1 LHEEKVMSVR
11 PFKKHFPQLGEGVY
25 IDESA
30 VVIGQVV
37 IGDHTS
43 VWPNTTIRG
52 DVNWIKIGAN
62 TSIQDGSTL
71 HVTHDHTNKHPGGY
85 PLTVG
90 NQVTVGHNVVLHG
103 CTIEDNCLIGMG
115 AIILDDA
122 HLEKNVFVAAGALV
136 TPGKRLESG
145 HLYVG
150 SPAKKL
156 RALTEEEIAGLQY
169 SADHYVKLK
178 NQYLAD

>member
-1 LHEEKVMSVR
+1 MSIR
-11 PFKKHFPQLGEGVY
+11 KFKQYTPDIGKDVY

-30 VVIGQVV
+30 VVIGQVE
-37 IGDHTS
+37 IGHESS

-62 TSIQDGSTL
+62 TSVQDGSVL
-71 HVTHDHTNKHPGGY
+71 HVTHDHTNKHPGGF

-90 NQVTVGHNVVLHG
+90 SQVTIGHNVILHG

-122 HLEKNVFVAAGALV
+122 HLEKNVFLAAGALV
-136 TPGKRLESG
+136 SPGKRLESG
-145 HLYVG
+145 YLYVG

-156 RALTEEEIAGLQY
+156 RALTDEEIDGLQY
-169 SADHYVKLK
+169 SAEHYVRLK
-178 NQYLAD
+178 NEYLNSDTAE

>member
-1 LHEEKVMSVR
+1 MSVR

-37 IGDHTS
+37 IGEHTS

-178 NQYLAD
+178 NQYLTD

>member
-1 LHEEKVMSVR
+1 MSIR
-11 PFKKHFPQLGEGVY
+11 NFKEYTPDIGQNVY
-25 IDESA
+25 VDESA
-30 VVIGQVV
+30 QVIGQVE
-37 IGDHTS
+37 IGTDS
-43 VWPNTTIRG
+43 SIWPNTTIRG

-71 HVTHDHTNKHPGGY
+71 HVTHDHTNKHPGGF

-90 NQVTVGHNVVLHG
+90 SQVTVGHNVVLHG

-115 AIILDDA
+115 AIVLDGA
-122 HLEKNVFVAAGALV
+122 HLEKNVFLAAGALV
-136 TPGKRLESG
+136 SPNKRLESG
-145 HLYVG
+145 YLYVG

-156 RALTEEEIAGLQY
+156 RALTDAEIEGLQY

-178 NQYLAD
+178 NQYLSMS

>member
-1 LHEEKVMSVR
+1 MSIR
-11 PFKKHFPQLGEGVY
+11 TFKKHTPNIAPSAY

-30 VVIGQVV
+30 QIIGQVS
-37 IGDHTS
+37 IGADS
-43 VWPNTTIRG
+43 SIWPNTTIRG

-71 HVTHDHTNKHPGGY
+71 HVTHDHTSKHPGGY
-85 PLTVG
+85 PLSIG

-122 HLEKNVFVAAGALV
+122 HLEKNVFLAAGALV
-136 TPGKRLESG
+136 SPGKRLESG
-145 HLYVG
+145 YLYVG
-150 SPAKKL
+150 SPAKRIRKL
-156 RALTEEEIAGLQY
+156 SSEEIEGLQY
-169 SADHYVKLK
+169 SAEHYVKLK
-178 NQYLAD
+178 NDYISA

>member
-1 LHEEKVMSVR
+1 MSVR
-11 PFKKHFPQLGEGVY
+11 PYKEFIPDIGKDAY

-30 VVIGQVV
+30 QIIGQVT
-37 IGDHTS
+37 IGSDS
-43 VWPNTTIRG
+43 SIWPNTTIRG

-85 PLTVG
+85 PLTIG
-90 NQVTVGHNVVLHG
+90 DQVTVGHNVVLHG
-103 CTIEDNCLIGMG
+103 CTIEDNCLVGMG

-122 HLEKNVFVAAGALV
+122 HLEKNVFLAAGALV
-136 TPGKRLESG
+136 PPGKRLESG
-145 HLYVG
+145 YLYVG
-150 SPAKKL
+150 SPVRKIRVL
-156 RALTEEEIAGLQY
+156 SDDEIEGLQY

-178 NQYLAD
+178 NDYLAMDS

>member
-1 LHEEKVMSVR
+1 MSIR
-11 PFKKHFPQLGEGVY
+11 PFKKFIPNIGKDVY
-25 IDESA
+25 IDDSA
-30 VVIGQVV
+30 QVIGQVEV
-37 IGDHTS
+37 GSDSSI
-43 VWPNTTIRG
+43 WPNTTIRG

-85 PLTVG
+85 PLTIG

-122 HLEKNVFVAAGALV
+122 YLEKNVFLAAGALV
-136 TPGKRLESG
+136 SPGKRLESG
-145 HLYVG
+145 YLYVG
-150 SPAKKL
+150 SPAKKI
-156 RALTEEEIAGLQY
+156 RALSKEEIEGLQY

-178 NQYLAD
+178 NDYLLTE